1 MSERFLTALPV
12 YNEVRHVSAVLEQVL
27 RYSRDVLVVDDG
39 STDGTSESI
48 ASRGDIFVQRHKQNK
63 GYGAALRTAFLFAI
77 ERGYQALVTIDC
89 DGQHQPQ
96 RIPQFVDALLGSPD
110 PPPDIVSGSRYLEA
124 FPGDAPAPEER
135 RNINLQI
142 TAELNRMFGL
152 QLTDAFCGFKAYR
165 GGALPQLVTKE
176 NGYGMP
182 LELWVRATQAGMRI
196 VELPIPLV
204 YLEEERSF
212 GGALD
217 DGGTRFA
224 YYQEIIRRSLADVQ
238 SMSDDGQHDA
248 SHPDASH
255 RDEGQHDEGTRGIPC
270 EESTG

>member
-12 YNEVRHVSAVLEQVL
+12 YNEVRHVAAVLDQV
-27 RYSRDVLVVDDG
+27 RRFSHDVLVVDDG
-39 STDGTSESI
+39 SDDGTSESI
-48 ASRGDIFVQRHKQNK
+48 VQREGIFVQRHDQNQ

-77 ERGYQALVTIDC
+77 EHGYEALVTIDC

-96 RIPQFVDALLGSPD
+96 RIPHFIEALLEPAD
-110 PPPDIVSGSRYLEA
+110 QPPDIVSGSRYLEA
-124 FPGDAPAPEER
+124 FPGDAPPPAER
-135 RNINLQI
+135 RTINVQI
-142 TAELNRMFGL
+142 TAELNRTFGL

-165 GGALPQLVTKE
+165 GSALPQLITGE
-176 NGYGMP
+176 DGYGMP
-182 LELWVRATQAGMRI
+182 LELWVLAAQAGMRI

-224 YYQEIIRRSLADVQ
+224 YYQEIIERSRAATPNSGERASGESV
-238 SMSDDGQHDA
+238 SDAERQPKDGPH
-248 SHPDASH
+248 
-255 RDEGQHDEGTRGIPC
+255 GIPC
-270 EESTG
+270 EESAG